1 MMSKKQRGGLH
12 YDMNKGTNFRG
23 GDEKVD
29 KLLVIVLPLKRV
41 KVFVEYKCL
50 MQQEILEQH
59 LQLFTVVFEMI
70 SSLFLELYLQLR
82 SNNEH

>member
-1 MMSKKQRGGLH
+1 MMSKKLRGGLH

-41 KVFVEYKCL
+41 KVFVES
-50 MQQEILEQH
+50 
-59 LQLFTVVFEMI
+59 TSV
-70 SSLFLELYLQLR
+70 
-82 SNNEH
+82 

>member
-1 MMSKKQRGGLH
+1 MERLLKTFKSDEFMMSKKQRGGLH

-41 KVFVEYKCL
+41 KVFVES
-50 MQQEILEQH
+50 
-59 LQLFTVVFEMI
+59 TSV
-70 SSLFLELYLQLR
+70 
-82 SNNEH
+82 

>member
-41 KVFVEYKCL
+41 KLFVGVQVSDAAGDFGTTFAAFHSC
-50 MQQEILEQH
+50 
-59 LQLFTVVFEMI
+59 V
-70 SSLFLELYLQLR
+70 
-82 SNNEH
+82 